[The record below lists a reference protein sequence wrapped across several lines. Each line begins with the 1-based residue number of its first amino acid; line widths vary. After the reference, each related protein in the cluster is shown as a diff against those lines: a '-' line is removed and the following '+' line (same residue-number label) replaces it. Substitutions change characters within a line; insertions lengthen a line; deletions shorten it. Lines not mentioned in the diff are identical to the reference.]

1 MIFDFAR
8 KLKDSEL
15 RLVAAALAFSTVLS
29 MIPFLALTFS
39 IFQSFGGLESL
50 VPKIQSF
57 FFRYFKEAFG
67 QEVLSFVK
75 LLLEKI
81 KPNTLG
87 PAAAIFLILTSMRLL
102 QDMEYGINRMWHKT
116 PSPLYRRWLMAW
128 AFMILIPVALALY
141 AGLRSMEVL
150 RPFIKNYRSLLDST
164 LIFLGLFSI
173 YKWIPVSKVQT
184 SKALYGALAAGIG
197 LLVLKG
203 SFSYLMKTFFMINK
217 IYGSMAAIP
226 LFLLHILFFWY
237 VVLIG
242 AAFVASLHKTKAI

>member
-8 KLKDSEL
+8 RLKDSEL

-39 IFQSFGGLESL
+39 IFQSFGGLEGL
-50 VPKIQSF
+50 VPKIQGF
-57 FFRYFKEAFG
+57 FFRYFREAFG

-75 LLLEKI
+75 LLLQKI

-87 PAAAIFLILTSMRLL
+87 PTAAIFLILTSMRLL

-128 AFMILIPVALALY
+128 AFMLLIPLALALY
-141 AGLRSMEVL
+141 AGLRSVDAL
-150 RPFIKNYRSLLDST
+150 KPLIKNYRGVLDSLL
-164 LIFLGLFSI
+164 LIVGLFSI
-173 YKWIPVSKVQT
+173 YKWIPVSKVKT
-184 SKALYGALAAGIG
+184 SYAVFGALIAGFG

-203 SFSYLMKTFFMINK
+203 SFSYLMKTFFMFNK

-226 LFLLHILFFWY
+226 LFMLHILFFWY